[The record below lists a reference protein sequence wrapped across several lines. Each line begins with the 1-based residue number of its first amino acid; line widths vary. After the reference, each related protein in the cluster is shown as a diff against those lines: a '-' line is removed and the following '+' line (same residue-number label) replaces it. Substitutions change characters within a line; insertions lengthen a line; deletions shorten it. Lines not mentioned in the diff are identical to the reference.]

1 MKSPSKHKYEFY
13 IYFRK
18 GNDEKDWIDYTFEES
33 SFKEAYEKAMNW
45 TRFVFKVELC
55 QFDNKKVFKY
65 TSDERYYYLEGT
77 KMEFVK

>member
-1 MKSPSKHKYEFY
+1 MKAKIKHKYEFY

-45 TRFVFKVELC
+45 TRFVSKVILTE
-55 QFDNKKVFKY
+55 FNNKKVFKH